1 MKHSDPLI
9 IKPAEMMAVLKYSKS
24 KTYRTIKAIRSKL
37 KKQSP
42 GFITVD
48 NFCAHIGESEENVRL
63 IIASLAAEKRQ
74 RKKSIKKN
82 I

>member
-24 KTYRTIKAIRSKL
+24 KTYRTIKAIRLKL
-37 KKQSP
+37 NKQKP

-48 NFCAHIGESEENVRL
+48 HFCAHTGESEEKVRV
-63 IIASLAAEKRQ
+63 IIGLVAAEKRQ
-74 RKKSIKKN
+74 RKKKLKKYL
-82 I
+82 